1 MSAFQNYYAVIMA
14 GGGGTRLWP
23 LSRKETPKQMVNLD
37 GKETLFQMA
46 VNRLNGLFD
55 PSRILVV
62 TVAEQATQLQKQ
74 APQIPAENYL
84 LEPFPKGTASVVGF
98 AAAYLK
104 SINPNATMAVL
115 TADHFIQ
122 NVPEFQNLLKN
133 AYDAAQNKALV
144 TLGIEPTYPATGFG
158 YIQRGE
164 LIKTEG
170 SALCYQVL
178 RFKEKPSDDLAK
190 EFINRGD
197 HDWNSGMF
205 IWRVDQILVEFERQM
220 PALFEIIK
228 TIQSAFGKKNEQD
241 IIRENWSKIKAT
253 TIDYGIMENAAN
265 VVVLPAARLGWNDV
279 GSWDSLFD
287 VIPNDEKGNVALGI
301 NHIGFDTEKTL
312 VYSQTADR
320 IVVTIGLKNTI
331 VVEAGNAILVC
342 DRAEAQNVKDVV
354 KFLTE
359 NGYEDYL

>member
-1 MSAFQNYYAVIMA
+1 MNTFQNYYAVIMA

-23 LSRKETPKQMVNLD
+23 LSRRETPKQMVNLD

-46 VNRLNGLFD
+46 VNRLDGLFD

-62 TVAEQATQLQKQ
+62 TVAEQAKQLQKQ
-74 APQIPAENYL
+74 APQIPTENFL

-98 AAAYLK
+98 AAAYLNA
-104 SINPNATMAVL
+104 INPDATMAVL
-115 TADHFIQ
+115 TADHFIH
-122 NVPEFQNLLKN
+122 NIPEFQNLLKN
-133 AYDAAQNKALV
+133 GFFAAQKKALV

-158 YIQRGE
+158 YIQRGA
-164 LIKTEG
+164 LIETEDSG
-170 SALCYQVL
+170 LCYQVL
-178 RFKEKPSDDLAK
+178 RFKEKPSDVLAQ

-205 IWRVDQILVEFERQM
+205 IWRVDQILSEFERQM
-220 PALFEIIK
+220 PALFEIIQL
-228 TIQSAFGKKNEQD
+228 IQSAFGKQNEQE
-241 IIRENWSKIKAT
+241 IILENWEKIKAT
-253 TIDYGIMENAAN
+253 TIDYGIMENASN
-265 VVVLPAARLGWNDV
+265 VVVIPAARLGWNDV

-287 VIPNDEKGNVALGI
+287 VIPMDENGNVKLGI

-320 IVVTIGLKNTI
+320 MIVTIGLKNII
-331 VVEAGNAILVC
+331 VVEAGNSILVC
-342 DRAEAQNVKDVV
+342 DRAEAQNVKSVV
-354 KFLTE
+354 KYLTE